1 MNVFKTLKRGNIREE
16 EYFSAS
22 LGILLKEIPELTPFL
37 IGKILGIDIEIEDYE
52 VELEHPFPDGRID
65 IAIKSLPLEV
75 YIENKISADLG
86 ETQLE
91 RYYNYIHQISN
102 KSKLILLS
110 RDLIEDASIKYVDKY
125 IFWSELFTLIESFYK
140 NHHNYIETKEGG
152 KIYLL
157 SQFLDFLREE
167 NMSNEKVSWEYASGL
182 KSFLNLLNMI
192 QSVLSELKREKHL
205 DLFGMKSIGKD
216 YAGFY
221 INDKKFWI
229 GIYYN
234 EPEKLYFEILKDF
247 REKYKEETFQDLDK
261 SPGEPSY
268 IYDFQKEYFLAFS
281 KEEQKKAIYDF
292 IRSSL
297 SGLEN
302 LIKEKTGQYL
312 AVDT

>member
-22 LGILLKEIPELTPFL
+22 LGILLKEIPELTSFL
-37 IGKILGIDIEIEDYE
+37 IEKIFGIEIEIGDYE
-52 VELEHPFPDGRID
+52 IELEHTFPDGRID
-65 IAIKSLPLEV
+65 IVIKSLPLEV

-110 RDLIEDASIKYVDKY
+110 RDLIEDESVKYADKY
-125 IFWSELFTLIESFYK
+125 IFWSELFTLIENFYK
-140 NHHNYIETKEGG
+140 KHYNYIETKEGG

-192 QSVLSELKREKHL
+192 QSVLRELQKEKQL
-205 DLFGMKSIGKD
+205 ESFTRKGIGQD
-216 YAGFY
+216 YAGLY
-221 INDKKFWI
+221 INTNNKFWV
-229 GIYYN
+229 GIYYA
-234 EPEKLYFEILKDF
+234 EPEKLYFEIREDF
-247 REKYKEETFQDLDK
+247 RKKYEEEVFKELDK
-261 SPGEPSY
+261 SPGREGNPSY

-302 LIKEKTGQYL
+302 LIKEKEGQ
-312 AVDT
+312 